1 MQQNA
6 TAARSFF
13 IHSFDNNCDSLPS
26 NRNKNLATE
35 QQGSHT
41 DPKHGIPAILQQQHE
56 VRVHPS
62 DLPVERQDF
71 AQNRVAN
78 IHDDRVHP
86 TPNERAAGPPVPDVH
101 QQIAEGQQERGHGCR
116 HEDKGQRPV
125 TVKGGIKQLKC
136 ENDQSWR

>member
-1 MQQNA
+1 MQRLRDPSSFVHSIIIA
-6 TAARSFF
+6 TLS
-13 IHSFDNNCDSLPS
+13 PS

-101 QQIAEGQQERGHGCR
+101 QHIAEGQQERGHGCR